1 MREKLSSDMLK
12 LFDMNVNIIFD
23 THGNV
28 PEYYH
33 DQQNYHTEKLTN
45 EIEKLFVEHVSHIL
59 CENEEVKSKFKQKY
73 EGIKDIMVLN
83 KDNIADINR
92 LFR

>member
-1 MREKLSSDMLK
+1 M
-12 LFDMNVNIIFD
+12 
-23 THGNV
+23 
-28 PEYYH
+28 
-33 DQQNYHTEKLTN
+33 TN

-59 CENEEVKSKFKQKY
+59 CESEEVKSKFEHKY